1 MMLQFK
7 AAEEM
12 AAFIEATAVPLQPR
26 TLQVQDSTG
35 KANDAAVHSP
45 LGDVAIGD
53 HPATAETAPKLQA
66 VAEVVEKHRADE
78 MAASDLQ
85 GTGNMPPEAQQLGDV
100 ASKYTQA
107 ADAEAASGLVS
118 CLLTLIVI
126 L

>member
-53 HPATAETAPKLQA
+53 HPAQAATLQA
-66 VAEVVEKHRADE
+66 VADKVGKHRADAKATSE
-78 MAASDLQ
+78 ADKPMGEDGRQSEVTQ
-85 GTGNMPPEAQQLGDV
+85 GTTAALGKNQPAVD
-100 ASKYTQA
+100 TR
-107 ADAEAASGLVS
+107 EL
-118 CLLTLIVI
+118 CR
-126 L
+126 